1 MARDDVTQWLYAP
14 PLSGRLAILSA
25 VLLAALPTLI
35 RAGMT
40 GMIVGCEYTPYLPFV
55 LVAAVL
61 LPWWM
66 AASVALASVAT
77 LGTLI
82 MHPGHDLACFASA
95 AALFLAAS
103 AGIIAFVVLLRK
115 LVGALQTRGADE
127 SSGGIVFSL
136 EKGQVWAS
144 WYGQGPPLLLG
155 SQSRV
160 SEMMEDFLA
169 QGEVAKRLS
178 NWR

>member
-1 MARDDVTQWLYAP
+1 MVRPDLTRWLYAP
-14 PLSGRLAILSA
+14 PLSGRLAVLSA
-25 VLLAALPTLI
+25 ILLAAFPTLI
-35 RAGMT
+35 RAAVT
-40 GMIVGCEYTPYLPFV
+40 GMVVGCEYTPYLPFV
-55 LVAAVL
+55 LVAALL
-61 LPWWM
+61 LPWWL
-66 AASVALASVAT
+66 AATVALGSVAT

-82 MHPGHDLACFASA
+82 MHPAADLECFLSA

-103 AGIIAFVVLLRK
+103 ACIITFVVLVRK
-115 LVGALQTRGADE
+115 VVRAIQPRGADE

-144 WYGQGPPLLLG
+144 WYGQGPPVLLG

-169 QGEVAKRLS
+169 QGEVAKRLN